1 MKIVSQ
7 LDPNGFF
14 VAAVEA
20 DPSPKEQG
28 VYLIPAG
35 AIDTSPPVVPAG
47 KAALWQASSW
57 VFVDP
62 PVTPGSEP
70 PPSVDGPPQV
80 VSRFQARAALH
91 LAGLLDQVE
100 QIMADPQTP
109 VLSRLAWQDAQEF
122 RRSSPTLLALA
133 DQLGLSAEA
142 LDQLFITASEI
153 QA

>member
-20 DPSPKEQG
+20 DPSPKEPG

-47 KAALWQASSW
+47 KAAQWQSGSW

-62 PVTPGSEP
+62 PVAPGSEP
-70 PPSVDGPPQV
+70 PASVDGIPQV

-153 QA
+153 RA

>member
-1 MKIVSQ
+1 MKYFK
-7 LDPNGFF
+7 DPENQNEVYAYAADGSEDGFIRPGL
-14 VAAVEA
+14 VPITEAEA
-20 DPSPKEQG
+20 DRIRAAAAPM
-28 VYLIPAG
+28 
-35 AIDTSPPVVPAG
+35 PVAPM
-47 KAALWQASSW
+47 
-57 VFVDP
+57 
-62 PVTPGSEP
+62 
-70 PPSVDGPPQV
+70 V

-91 LAGLLDQVE
+91 LAGLLDRVE